1 MVVCIYLCSCD
12 LQTRFYACLKLSF
25 EMDAVLFI
33 GDFSSKLQLGEY
45 SKLLFLFQSVLVL
58 DCVQTVSSVRYLNI
72 NLGSEHTYFRLLV
85 SSCYHVL
92 DLCGIEILN
101 HTTCTKP
108 PLRVPAFLDL
118 GSCLD
123 AFMSLVSFFSSSFF
137 HDDVCSWNRFLH

>member
-1 MVVCIYLCSCD
+1 M
-12 LQTRFYACLKLSF
+12 Q
-25 EMDAVLFI
+25 
-33 GDFSSKLQLGEY
+33 
-45 SKLLFLFQSVLVL
+45 

>member
-1 MVVCIYLCSCD
+1 M
-12 LQTRFYACLKLSF
+12 
-25 EMDAVLFI
+25 
-33 GDFSSKLQLGEY
+33 
-45 SKLLFLFQSVLVL
+45 L

-92 DLCGIEILN
+92 DLCGIEVLN